1 MFAVIPAIAV
11 LHNIA
16 RQCHDP
22 NMGEDL
28 GEDNDDDDDDNEDH
42 VPGAQNHGRGI
53 LVRNRMIAHFAQ
65 IM

>member
-16 RQCHDP
+16 RQRHDP
-22 NMGEDL
+22 DVGEDL
-28 GEDNDDDDDDNEDH
+28 GEDNDDDDDDDH

-65 IM
+65 SM